1 MAFGGSPKP
10 PPPPAPIAPAPTI
23 DEAAIK
29 SQQEQDD
36 LIQRQQMGR
45 ASTILNGGAGL
56 SNTGTVASASQLL
69 GG

>member
-1 MAFGGSPKP
+1 MAFGGSPHT

-23 DEAAIK
+23 DQAAIK
-29 SQQEQDD
+29 SQKEQDD

-45 ASTILNGGAGL
+45 ASTMLTGGSGL
-56 SNTGTVASASQLL
+56 SNTGTVTSAAQLL

>member
-1 MAFGGSPKP
+1 MAFGGAPK

-23 DEAAIK
+23 DQAAIQ
-29 SQQEQDD
+29 SQQQQDD
-36 LIQRQQMGR
+36 MIQRQQMGR

-56 SNTGTVASASQLL
+56 SNLGTTTSASQLL